1 MLLQFSVSNYR
12 CFRDRVTLNMAASS
26 QDKSLPGNVIER
38 KLPGIAGG
46 RWLKGVVLYGANASG
61 KSTVVQ
67 AIGALSALVRT
78 SAKLTDRKEPIE
90 QIEPFALCPGQ
101 EQVPTAFSI
110 AFVAGDV
117 RYEYRVAAT
126 RERIWHESLR
136 AAPKAKEQLWFSRDY
151 DPQADRYHFSPE
163 RPSGFRR
170 DPQLEGYTLPNVL
183 FLSKAIAN
191 NRTDLEPVFN
201 WLTQDLAIFDMSTA
215 NPLGMSFNPTLM
227 GLQDASLG
235 AQIRKLLRHADLGVT
250 DAQAV
255 EWTPARSSHLS
266 DEYEK
271 GLQQRHFQN
280 FELFKQGLKIPELT
294 HRGSGSDVPLPWDRE
309 SAGTRRFFSLL
320 GPWLGFL
327 DARTTFCLD
336 ELDTSLHPLMVRE
349 LLRLYFSSDTNQ
361 EGAQLLFTTH
371 NPLLL
376 DTALLRRDQI
386 WLTDKDDAGAA
397 HLYPLSDYQPRK
409 GESLTRGYLS
419 GRYGAVPFLP
429 EGVFASAVAPAA
441 APSKSPGKKA
451 RRG

>member
-67 AIGALSALVRT
+67 ALGALSELVRT
-78 SAKLTDRKEPIE
+78 SAKITDRKEPIE

-191 NRTDLEPVFN
+191 NRTDLEPVYN
-201 WLTQDLAIFDMSTA
+201 WLTNDLQLADMSTA
-215 NPLGMSFNPTLM
+215 NPIGMLFSSTLW
-227 GLQDASLG
+227 GLTVAEFGDP
-235 AQIRKLLRHADLGVT
+235 IRKLLRHADLGVT

-255 EWTPARSSHLS
+255 DWTPARSSRLAH
-266 DEYEK
+266 EYDKDVQREQ
-271 GLQQRHFQN
+271 LQDIEF
-280 FELFKQGLKIPELT
+280 FKQGPKIPELT
-294 HRGSGSDVPLPWDRE
+294 HRGSGSDVPFSWDRE

-320 GPWLGFL
+320 GPWLIL
-327 DARTTFCLD
+327 LKARKIFCLD

-386 WLTDKDDAGAA
+386 WFTDKDDEGAA

-429 EGVFASAVAPAA
+429 EGVFASAAASSA
-441 APSKSPGKKA
+441 APLKSPGKKA